1 MRKTLGCLRKA
12 VQDYNMIN
20 ENEHICAAVSGG
32 KDSMILL
39 KALKTFMYFSPV
51 KFKLTAISIDV
62 GFDNMDFEQLKGF
75 CSDLDVP
82 LKIVKTDIAKIVV
95 DERKEKNPCSLCSKM
110 KKAALNETALSIGS
124 NKIAYGHHRDDFIES
139 FLLSLFYEG
148 RIHTFKPV
156 TYLDRTG
163 VYSIRPLL
171 YAKEK
176 DIIHAVKTENIPVI
190 KSGCPA
196 DGFTKREEMKELMKY
211 LKKQIPMVDERMF
224 TAIKNN
230 LNNLR

>member
-1 MRKTLGCLRKA
+1 M
-12 VQDYNMIN
+12 
-20 ENEHICAAVSGG
+20 
-32 KDSMILL
+32 
-39 KALKTFMYFSPV
+39 
-51 KFKLTAISIDV
+51 
-62 GFDNMDFEQLKGF
+62 
-75 CSDLDVP
+75 
-82 LKIVKTDIAKIVV
+82 
-95 DERKEKNPCSLCSKM
+95 
-110 KKAALNETALSIGS
+110 
-124 NKIAYGHHRDDFIES
+124 
-139 FLLSLFYEG
+139 
-148 RIHTFKPV
+148 
-156 TYLDRTG
+156 
-163 VYSIRPLL
+163 